1 MSDLEKELEST
12 PKDSK
17 DTIAAIEKLCATG
30 AIDAVELIKALD
42 ELEAKSEES
51 QE

>member
-12 PKDSK
+12 PKGSK

-42 ELEAKSEES
+42 ELESKSGES
-51 QE
+51 ED